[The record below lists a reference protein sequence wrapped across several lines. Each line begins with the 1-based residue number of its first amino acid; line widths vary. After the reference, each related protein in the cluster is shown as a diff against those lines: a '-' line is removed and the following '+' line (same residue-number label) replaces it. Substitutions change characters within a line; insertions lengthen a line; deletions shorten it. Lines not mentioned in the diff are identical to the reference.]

1 MHDNAVL
8 SVMAAH
14 ASVRK
19 YKAEDIPDD
28 LLERILT
35 AARQA
40 PTSSNL
46 QAYSIIIIRDKDKK
60 KKLARLCGDQVWVE
74 RCPVFLAICPDI
86 HRLELICSARG
97 YKIKAGHIE
106 LLITA
111 IVDSALVA
119 QNILLGAQSCGLAG
133 VMIGGVRNNPYEIWG
148 LLELPERVFV
158 LMGICLGWPDTKPV
172 KKPRLPE
179 EIVVHREKY
188 NKGEIF
194 PLLERYDREIRATGL
209 YDGPGRKMPAL
220 DNRVITEQ
228 DYSWMEHTAR
238 RLASVEPTLLR
249 PHMREF
255 LEKVGFGL
263 A

>member
-1 MHDNAVL
+1 MSDTVL
-8 SVMAAH
+8 ATMGAH

-19 YKAEDIPDD
+19 YKDKDIPDD
-28 LLERILT
+28 LLGRILT

-46 QAYSIIIIRDKDKK
+46 QAYSILVIRDKAKK
-60 KKLARLCGDQVWVE
+60 KELARLCGDQVWVE

-86 HRLELICSARG
+86 HRLELVCSYRN
-97 YKIKAGHIE
+97 YTIKADYIE

-119 QNILLGAQSCGLAG
+119 QNILLGAQSCGLGG
-133 VMIGGVRNNPYEIWG
+133 VMIGGVRNHPYEIWQT
-148 LLELPERVFV
+148 LELPEKVFV
-158 LMGICLGWPDTKPV
+158 LMGLCLGWPDTKPM

-179 EIVVHREKY
+179 EIVIHREKY
-188 NKGEIF
+188 NKGDIF
-194 PLLERYDREIRATGL
+194 PLLERYDREIRSTGI

-220 DNRVITEQ
+220 DGRRVDEQ
-228 DYSWMEHTAR
+228 DYSWTEHTAR
-238 RLASVEPTLLR
+238 RLASVEPSLLR
-249 PHMREF
+249 PHMRAF
-255 LEKVGFGL
+255 LEKIGFGL